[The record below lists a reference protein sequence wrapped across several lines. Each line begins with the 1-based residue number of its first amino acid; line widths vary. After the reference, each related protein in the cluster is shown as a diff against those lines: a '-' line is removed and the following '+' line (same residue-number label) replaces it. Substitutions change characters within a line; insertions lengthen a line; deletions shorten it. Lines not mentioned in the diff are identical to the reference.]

1 VGNRDRYHLSHG
13 VHEPCMPLHRGK
25 AIIRSVL
32 AWGDRRASSGSE
44 AARRGP
50 PVRPVRVTGHTGAR
64 QSAW

>member
-1 VGNRDRYHLSHG
+1 
-13 VHEPCMPLHRGK
+13 MPLHRGK